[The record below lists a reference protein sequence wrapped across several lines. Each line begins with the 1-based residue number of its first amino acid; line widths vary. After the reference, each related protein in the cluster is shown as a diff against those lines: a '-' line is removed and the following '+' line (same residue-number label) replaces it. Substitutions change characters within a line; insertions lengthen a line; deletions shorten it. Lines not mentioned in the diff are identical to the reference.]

1 MSMLTPKC
9 LTCRKESWNWYLRVH
24 LFRQHSNVGKK
35 AFRKELLPSEMTI
48 LYLHCRNAHLQQL
61 SNKMDPV
68 VEVLVAKKVLERDG
82 NDLKFPSGLSRLQCA
97 KCFYINYLV
106 AIERRLCLRCQ
117 PADLHDSPTKKKA

>member
-1 MSMLTPKC
+1 MYEHAHSQMSDVSKRELELVPAGSFVPAALKC
-9 LTCRKESWNWYLRVH
+9 RQESV
-24 LFRQHSNVGKK
+24 QKGI
-35 AFRKELLPSEMTI
+35 APEMTI